1 MTAPA
6 QLPFRQSH
14 PLRSPDDLVALQ
26 GLGPIHK
33 VLTSVGDEAWL
44 VTGYSLVRRLMDNE
58 LLGRTHRDPANA
70 PRSRTSALFG
80 GPIGDF
86 DSEPTDHARMRQL
99 LQPHFGP
106 RHMRTLQPKVEGL
119 CADLLDDMEREGPP
133 ADLLTDL
140 ALPLPILVIWDL
152 LGVPYADRDRF
163 RLWVDDAAFSPD
175 DDVSLKGLES
185 LIGYGME
192 LVSAKRAHPDD
203 DVISRLCDEPDLAD
217 FEIATLAMQL
227 LCAGHETTVTQIW
240 VGSLVLLSNPDQW
253 QALLHNPD
261 LVPKAVEEI
270 LRAGMTGGVGVP
282 RYARGDIDADGV
294 TIREGDL
301 VLLDPGA
308 ANHDPDVFTDPDR
321 VDLARTGA
329 AHVGFGYGLH
339 YCLGAAL
346 ARLELKTVY
355 SQLIPRFPPLQQCTD
370 PATLNAGFHS
380 LSHGLVAL
388 PVTWS

>member
-1 MTAPA
+1 MTVTA

-14 PLRSPDDLVALQ
+14 PLRSPDDLLALQ
-26 GLGPIHK
+26 GTGPIHR

-44 VTGYSLVRRLMDNE
+44 VTGYSLVRSLMDNE

-86 DSEPTDHARMRQL
+86 DSEPADHARMRRL

-119 CADLLDDMEREGPP
+119 CAALLDDMHRHGPP
-133 ADLLTDL
+133 ADLLTSL
-140 ALPLPILVIWDL
+140 TQPLPILVICDL

-185 LIGYGME
+185 LLGYGME
-192 LVSAKRAHPDD
+192 LVGAKRANPDD

-227 LCAGHETTVTQIW
+227 LFAGHETTVTQIW
-240 VGSLVLLSNPDQW
+240 VGCLLLLSNPDQW
-253 QALLHNPD
+253 QTLLHNPN
-261 LVPKAVEEI
+261 LIPKAVEEV

-308 ANHDPDVFTDPDR
+308 ANHDPEFFADPDR
-321 VDLARTGA
+321 VDLNRSGA

-346 ARLELKTVY
+346 ARLELKIVY
-355 SQLIPRFPPLQQCTD
+355 SQLIPNFPTLQLCTD
-370 PATLNAGFHS
+370 PATMTAGFHS
-380 LSHGLVAL
+380 LSHGLVEL
-388 PVTWS
+388 PVTWG

>member
-14 PLRSPDDLVALQ
+14 PLHSPDELLALQ
-26 GLGPIHK
+26 SAGPIHK

-86 DSEPTDHARMRQL
+86 DTEPTDHARMRQL

-119 CADLLDDMEREGPP
+119 CTTLLDDMERQGPP
-133 ADLLTDL
+133 ADLLTSL
-140 ALPLPILVIWDL
+140 AQPLPILVICDL
-152 LGVPYADRDRF
+152 LGVPYADRNRF
-163 RLWVDDAAFSPD
+163 RRWVDDAAFSPD
-175 DDVSLKGLES
+175 DDISLKGLEA
-185 LIGYGME
+185 LLGYGME
-192 LVSAKRAHPDD
+192 LVTEKRANPDD
-203 DVISRLCDEPDLAD
+203 DVISRLCDEPDLSD

-227 LCAGHETTVTQIW
+227 LFAGHETTVTQIW
-240 VGSLVLLSNPDQW
+240 VGSLTLLTNPDQW
-253 QALLHNPD
+253 QALLADPE
-261 LVPKAVEEI
+261 LIPKAVEEI

-294 TIREGDL
+294 MIRAGDL

-321 VDLARTGA
+321 VDLSRTGA

-339 YCLGAAL
+339 YCVGAAL

-355 SQLIPRFPPLQQCTD
+355 SQLIPRFPNLRLCAD
-370 PATLNAGFHS
+370 PSTMTAGFHS
-380 LSHGLVAL
+380 LSHGLVEL
-388 PVTWS
+388 PVSWQ

>member
-1 MTAPA
+1 MTATA

-14 PLRSPDDLVALQ
+14 PLRSPDQLRALQ
-26 GLGPIHK
+26 GTGPIHK
-33 VLTSVGDEAWL
+33 ILTAVGDEAWL
-44 VTGYSLVRRLMDNE
+44 VTGYTLVRRLMDDE
-58 LLGRTHRDPANA
+58 RLGRTHRDPANA

-86 DSEPTDHARMRQL
+86 DSEPTDHARMRRL
-99 LQPHFGP
+99 LLPHFGP
-106 RHMRTLQPKVEGL
+106 RHMRTLHPKVEGL
-119 CADLLDDMEREGPP
+119 CTTLLDDMERHGSP
-133 ADLLTDL
+133 ADLLTGL
-140 ALPLPILVIWDL
+140 AQPLPILVICDL

-185 LIGYGME
+185 LLGYGME
-192 LVSAKRAHPDD
+192 LVTAKRAHPDD
-203 DVISRLCDEPDLAD
+203 DVISRLCDEPDLSD

-227 LCAGHETTVTQIW
+227 LFAGHETTVTQIW
-240 VGSLVLLSNPDQW
+240 VGSLLLLTNPDQW
-253 QALLHNPD
+253 QALLADAD
-261 LVPKAVEEI
+261 LIPKAVEEI
-270 LRAGMTGGVGVP
+270 LRAGMVGGVGVP
-282 RYARGDIDADGV
+282 RYARADIDADGV

-308 ANHDPDVFTDPDR
+308 ANHDPEFFADPDQL
-321 VDLARTGA
+321 DLARTGT

-339 YCLGAAL
+339 YCVGAAL

-355 SQLIPRFPPLQQCTD
+355 SQLIPRFPTMRLCAD
-370 PATLNAGFHS
+370 PSTMTAGFHS

-388 PVTWS
+388 PVTW

>member
-1 MTAPA
+1 MTALA

-14 PLRSPDDLVALQ
+14 PLHSPDELLALQ
-26 GLGPIHK
+26 STGPIHK
-33 VLTSVGDEAWL
+33 VRTAVGDEAWL

-99 LQPHFGP
+99 LQPHFSP
-106 RHMRTLQPKVEGL
+106 KHMRTLQPKIEAL
-119 CADLLDDMEREGPP
+119 CTALLDDMARQGPP
-133 ADLLTDL
+133 ADLLTSL
-140 ALPLPILVIWDL
+140 AQPLPILVICDL

-163 RLWVDDAAFSPD
+163 RRWVDDAAFSPE
-175 DDVSLKGLES
+175 DDVSLKGLEA
-185 LIGYGME
+185 LLGYGME
-192 LVSAKRAHPDD
+192 LVTAKRVNPDD

-227 LCAGHETTVTQIW
+227 LFAGHETTVTQIW
-240 VGSLVLLSNPDQW
+240 VGSLLLLTNPDQW
-253 QALLHNPD
+253 QALLTDPD
-261 LVPKAVEEI
+261 LIPKAVEEI

-294 TIREGDL
+294 MIRAGDL

-308 ANHDPDVFTDPDR
+308 ANHDPEFFADPDR

-339 YCLGAAL
+339 YCVGAAL
-346 ARLELKTVY
+346 ARMELKTVY
-355 SQLIPRFPPLQQCTD
+355 SQLIPRFPSLRLCAD
-370 PATLNAGFHS
+370 PSTMTAGFHS
-380 LSHGLVAL
+380 LSHGLVEL
-388 PVTWS
+388 PVTW

>member
-1 MTAPA
+1 MTDTA

-14 PLRSPDDLVALQ
+14 PLRSPDDLLALQ
-26 GLGPIHK
+26 GTGPIHK

-44 VTGYSLVRRLMDNE
+44 VTGYSLVRSLMDNE

-119 CADLLDDMEREGPP
+119 CAALLDDMQRQGPP
-133 ADLLTDL
+133 ADLLTSL
-140 ALPLPILVIWDL
+140 AQPLPILVICDL

-185 LIGYGME
+185 LLGYGME
-192 LVSAKRAHPDD
+192 LVSAKRATPDD

-227 LCAGHETTVTQIW
+227 LFAGHETTVTQIW
-240 VGSLVLLSNPDQW
+240 VGCLLLLSNPDQW
-253 QALLHNPD
+253 QTLLHNPD
-261 LVPKAVEEI
+261 LIPKAVEEV

-282 RYARGDIDADGV
+282 RYARGDIDAGGV

-308 ANHDPDVFTDPDR
+308 ANHDPEVFTDPDR
-321 VDLARTGA
+321 VDLNRTGA

-355 SQLIPRFPPLQQCTD
+355 AHLIPRFPTLQLCTD
-370 PATLNAGFHS
+370 PATMTAGFHS
-380 LSHGLVAL
+380 LSHGLVEL
-388 PVTWS
+388 PVAWR

>member
-1 MTAPA
+1 MTATA

-14 PLRSPDDLVALQ
+14 PLRSPDDLLALQ
-26 GLGPIHK
+26 GTGPIHK

-44 VTGYSLVRRLMDNE
+44 VTGYSLVRSLMDNE

-119 CADLLDDMEREGPP
+119 CAALLDDMQRQGPP
-133 ADLLTDL
+133 ADLLTSL
-140 ALPLPILVIWDL
+140 AQPLPILVICDL

-185 LIGYGME
+185 LLGYGME
-192 LVSAKRAHPDD
+192 LVGAKRANPDD

-227 LCAGHETTVTQIW
+227 LFAGHETTVTQIW
-240 VGSLVLLSNPDQW
+240 VGCLLLLSNPDQW
-253 QALLHNPD
+253 QTLLHNPD
-261 LVPKAVEEI
+261 LIPKAVEEV

-308 ANHDPDVFTDPDR
+308 ANHDPEVFTDPDR
-321 VDLARTGA
+321 VDLNRTGA

-355 SQLIPRFPPLQQCTD
+355 SQLIPRFPTLQLCTD
-370 PATLNAGFHS
+370 PATMTAGFHS
-380 LSHGLVAL
+380 LSHGLVEL
-388 PVTWS
+388 PVTWR